1 MGTTRRR
8 NSNGR
13 PTNGSKRTTEDQ
25 HANGQK
31 KARQG
36 QQTSSSI
43 LDSVRDMIQQNDCDR
58 ADRQMNRSNHSDH
71 QDKRTIN
78 ENLMIKYR
86 PLLTQKGKDEKH
98 VKEAEEF
105 LKLNK
110 MDCTFVGMSRAINK
124 LNQELRTVRMKLNSD
139 QIMSMKTTEND
150 KKKRVEDFKLF
161 LTKKTYNMF
170 RVTFTMVRNSLLF
183 KQHSTTSYSLTLS
196 IVTISLTLLLQNH

>member
-1 MGTTRRR
+1 
-8 NSNGR
+8 
-13 PTNGSKRTTEDQ
+13 
-25 HANGQK
+25 
-31 KARQG
+31 
-36 QQTSSSI
+36 
-43 LDSVRDMIQQNDCDR
+43 
-58 ADRQMNRSNHSDH
+58 MNRSNHSDH

-98 VKEAEEF
+98 LKEAEEF

-183 KQHSTTSYSLTLS
+183 KQHSTTSCSLTLS
-196 IVTISLTLLLQNH
+196 ILTISLTLLLQNH

>member
-13 PTNGSKRTTEDQ
+13 PTNGSKRTREDQ

-58 ADRQMNRSNHSDH
+58 VDRQMNRSNHSDH

-170 RVTFTMVRNSLLF
+170 
-183 KQHSTTSYSLTLS
+183 
-196 IVTISLTLLLQNH
+196 